1 MIEIEVNTDAVQ
13 GILANLIA
21 LGANMTPITQA
32 LAGVLAD
39 IPERALAN
47 QADPA
52 TGQPWAPLSKVTLAR
67 KKSGSRILEQS
78 GDLFGKMQPEH
89 GPDYALVGASGQ
101 TPYAPTHQFGAKK
114 GAFGTNR
121 RGGPI
126 PWGDIPARP
135 FFGVGPEDE
144 AEFAQVALE
153 GLQRALAGR

>member
-1 MIEIEVNTDAVQ
+1 MIEIKVNTDAVQ

-21 LGANMTPITQA
+21 LGANMTPITRA

-39 IPERALAN
+39 IPERAFAN
-47 QADPA
+47 QADPV
-52 TGQPWAPLSKVTLAR
+52 TGQAWAPLKPSTVKRRGSKEPILQANGILAA
-67 KKSGSRILEQS
+67 SIL
-78 GDLFGKMQPEH
+78 PEH
-89 GPDYALVGASGQ
+89 GPDFAMVGTA
-101 TPYAPTHQFGAKK
+101 TVYAPTHQFGAKK
-114 GAFGTNR
+114 GAFGSTSKGR
-121 RGGPI
+121 AI